1 MRGGE
6 ANLRIR
12 VQNSWERNPA
22 FQQRIQPLPR
32 LLTALAAPTQNG
44 SPQPAQSMPEGAKLT
59 QVAGN
64 SMVLVVAL
72 NNLPEPFTHLR

>member
-6 ANLRIR
+6 TNVRIR

-22 FQQRIQPLPR
+22 FQQRRQPLPW

-44 SPQPAQSMPEGAKLT
+44 SLQPAQSMPEGAKLT
-59 QVAGN
+59 QISGN
-64 SMVLVVAL
+64 SMVLVVTL